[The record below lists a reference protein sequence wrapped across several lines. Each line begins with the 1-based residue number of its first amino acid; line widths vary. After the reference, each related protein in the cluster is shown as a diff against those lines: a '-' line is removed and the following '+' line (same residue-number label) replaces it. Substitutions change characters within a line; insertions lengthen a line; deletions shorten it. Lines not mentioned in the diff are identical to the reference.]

1 MTTVIIDTKRE
12 TIYTDSQLTTD
23 GMKEITSKVYHI
35 GKSKVITIT
44 GAGTVADILD
54 VKDVLGRES
63 DWFDPLDA
71 KHQNLKFKKF
81 KDTTTCVFVVQKT
94 LGVVRYYVV
103 YSKVTNTWCG
113 LKKRKVVLEKLNS
126 RFNCA
131 YNQFYITGSGA
142 QYARPLLVATNSPE
156 NTIKIISKL
165 DCYTDNNV
173 VSYYYGDS
181 DENL

>member
-35 GKSKVITIT
+35 GVSKVITMT
-44 GAGTVADILD
+44 GAGTVRDIIGVKDILD
-54 VKDVLGRES
+54 NES
-63 DWFDPLDA
+63 DWFNPLDS

-81 KDTTTCVFVVQKT
+81 KDTTTCVFIVQKAY
-94 LGVVRYYVV
+94 GVVRYYVV
-103 YSKVTNTWCG
+103 YSKVTTTWYG
-113 LKKRKVVLEKLNS
+113 LKKRKVVLERLDS

-131 YNQFYITGSGA
+131 YNDFYITGSGA

-173 VSYYYGDS
+173 VSYYYGDNN
-181 DENL
+181 EN